1 MARIGQE
8 EEVNVR
14 KEVKEAGGGARRP
27 KGKLSS
33 EGGRRNYFVSFLLTA
48 SRMKRMQGVVL
59 SLRRP
64 CWKFPLGKSSVVTVF
79 SNVALQTVSHKL
91 PSPTGCLYSGEVGH
105 SVFSCV

>member
-48 SRMKRMQGVVL
+48 SRMRENAG
-59 SLRRP
+59 
-64 CWKFPLGKSSVVTVF
+64 CGPLTQTALLEIF
-79 SNVALQTVSHKL
+79 S
-91 PSPTGCLYSGEVGH
+91 G
-105 SVFSCV
+105 